1 MEVVSTSNLVSSE
14 NEKKKEKAAYNFQ
27 TMAMKSVVMPR
38 DWPDGNL
45 FIYANI
51 KLFVVSL
58 WQNCEIVP

>member
-14 NEKKKEKAAYNFQ
+14 NGKKKKAAYNFQ

>member
-14 NEKKKEKAAYNFQ
+14 NKTKKKKTACNFQ
-27 TMAMKSVVMPR
+27 TMAMSSFVIPH
-38 DWPDGNL
+38 DWPNGNL
-45 FIYANI
+45 CIYANI

>member
-14 NEKKKEKAAYNFQ
+14 NEKKKKKAAYNFQ

>member
-14 NEKKKEKAAYNFQ
+14 NGKKKKKAAYNFQ